1 MAANHAVVVDHAV
14 PGTLAIRA
22 VASPTP
28 LPSEAL
34 VQVAAIS
41 LNRGETRR
49 AMEAADG
56 WCPGWDLAGVVVQA
70 AADGSGPRTGARV
83 VGFLRSSAWAES
95 VVVPTNALAELPD
108 AVTFAQA
115 ATLPVAGLT
124 ALYALTKRGLLL
136 HRRVCITGATGGVG
150 DFAIQ
155 LAHLAGAQVIA
166 QVRRPD
172 QVALVKQIGADDVV
186 IGEDIAVFAQHA
198 PYDLVLESVG
208 GRCLAAALSILAKD
222 GVCVSLGGS
231 ASHEV
236 TCDIRQFRQTGR
248 TTLYGFILFEELA
261 LEPASVGLAHLA
273 GLIAAGKLKPT
284 ISVEA
289 PWTQIGQMARQRLDR
304 TFVGKA
310 VLHVADG
317 HR

>member
-1 MAANHAVVVDHAV
+1 M
-14 PGTLAIRA
+14 
-22 VASPTP
+22 
-28 LPSEAL
+28 
-34 VQVAAIS
+34 
-41 LNRGETRR
+41 
-49 AMEAADG
+49 
-56 WCPGWDLAGVVVQA
+56 
-70 AADGSGPRTGARV
+70 GARV
-83 VGFLRSSAWAES
+83 VGFLRSGAWAAS
-95 VVVPTNALAELPD
+95 VVVPTHALAVVPD
-108 AVTFAQA
+108 VVTFAQA

-124 ALYALTKRGLLL
+124 ALHALAKRGLLL

-155 LAHLAGAQVIA
+155 LARLAGAEVIA

-172 QVALVKQIGADDVV
+172 QGATVKQIGADAVV
-186 IGEDIAVFAQHA
+186 IGEETAAFAQHA

-208 GRCLAAALSILAKD
+208 GQCLAAALATLAKD

-261 LEPASVGLAHLA
+261 LEPAAVGLAHLA
-273 GLIAAGKLKPT
+273 GLIAAGQLKPT

-289 PWTQIGQMARQRLDR
+289 PWTQIGQVARQLLER

-310 VLHVADG
+310 VLHVADEP
-317 HR
+317 R

>member
-14 PGTLAIRA
+14 PGTLAVRE
-22 VASPTP
+22 VALPTP

-34 VQVAAIS
+34 VRVAAIS

-70 AADGSGPRTGARV
+70 AADGSGPPTGARV
-83 VGFLRSSAWAES
+83 VGFLRSGAWAES
-95 VVVPTNALAELPD
+95 VVVPTNALAALPD
-108 AVTFAQA
+108 VVTFAQA

-124 ALYALTKRGLLL
+124 ALYALAKRGLLL
-136 HRRVCITGATGGVG
+136 QRQVCITGATGGVG

-155 LAHLAGAQVIA
+155 LAHLAGAKVIA
-166 QVRRPD
+166 QVRRPE
-172 QVALVKQIGADDVV
+172 QVAMVTQIGADDVV
-186 IGEDIAVFAQHA
+186 IGEETAAFAQHA

-208 GRCLAAALSILAKD
+208 GQCLAAALSTLAKD

-261 LEPASVGLAHLA
+261 QEPASVGLAHLA
-273 GLIAAGKLKPT
+273 GLIAAGQLKPT

-289 PWTQIGQMARQRLDR
+289 PWSQIGQVARQLLDR
-304 TFVGKA
+304 QFVGKA

-317 HR
+317 PR

>member
-1 MAANHAVVVDHAV
+1 MAANHAVVVDRAV
-14 PGTLAIRA
+14 PGTLTVHE
-22 VASPTP
+22 VAPPAP

-34 VQVAAIS
+34 VRVTAIS

-70 AADGSGPRTGARV
+70 AADGSGPPTSARV
-83 VGFLRSSAWAES
+83 VGLLRSGAWAES
-95 VVVPTNALAELPD
+95 VAVPTNALAELPD
-108 AVTFAQA
+108 AVTFAHA

-124 ALYALTKRGLLL
+124 ALYSLAKRGLLL

-155 LAHLAGAQVIA
+155 LARLAGAEVIA

-172 QVALVKQIGADDVV
+172 QVATVRQIGADAVV
-186 IGEDIAVFAQHA
+186 IGEETTAFAEHA

-208 GRCLAAALSILAKD
+208 GKCLTAALATLTKD

-231 ASHEV
+231 ASHEA
-236 TCDIRQFRQTGR
+236 TCDFRQFRQTGR
-248 TTLYGFILFEELA
+248 TTLYGFMLFEELA

-273 GLIAAGKLKPT
+273 GLIAAGQLEPT

-289 PWTQIGQMARQRLDR
+289 PWTQIGQVARQLLDR
-304 TFVGKA
+304 KFVGKA
-310 VLHVADG
+310 VLHVAAEP
-317 HR
+317 R

>member
-1 MAANHAVVVDHAV
+1 MPANHAVVVDHTV
-14 PGTLAIRA
+14 PGRFAIRA

-83 VGFLRSSAWAES
+83 VGFLRSGAWATS
-95 VVVPTNALAELPD
+95 VAVPTHALAELPD
-108 AVTFAQA
+108 SVTFAQA

-172 QVALVKQIGADDVV
+172 QVAPVKQIGADDVV
-186 IGEDIAVFAQHA
+186 IGEDIAAFAQHA

-208 GRCLAAALSILAKD
+208 GKCLAAALSTLAKD

-261 LEPASVGLAHLA
+261 LE
-273 GLIAAGKLKPT
+273 
-284 ISVEA
+284 
-289 PWTQIGQMARQRLDR
+289 QIGRA
-304 TFVGKA
+304 
-310 VLHVADG
+310 HV
-317 HR
+317 

>member
-14 PGTLAIRA
+14 PGTLAIRE
-22 VASPTP
+22 VAPPTP

-34 VQVAAIS
+34 VRVAAIS

-56 WCPGWDLAGVVVQA
+56 WCPGWDLAGVVTQA
-70 AADGSGPRTGARV
+70 AANGSGPRTGARV
-83 VGFLRSSAWAES
+83 VGFLRSGAWAES

-108 AVTFAQA
+108 SVTFAQA

-155 LAHLAGAQVIA
+155 WRIWPEPRSSRRCAVPIRWPWSSRLALMTWSSG
-166 QVRRPD
+166 RRP
-172 QVALVKQIGADDVV
+172 AA
-186 IGEDIAVFAQHA
+186 FAQHA

-208 GRCLAAALSILAKD
+208 GKCLAAALATLAKD

-289 PWTQIGQMARQRLDR
+289 PWTQIGQVARQLLDR
-304 TFVGKA
+304 TFAGKA

>member
-1 MAANHAVVVDHAV
+1 MAGARAGIS
-14 PGTLAIRA
+14 PGWSRR
-22 VASPTP
+22 P
-28 LPSEAL
+28 LP
-34 VQVAAIS
+34 
-41 LNRGETRR
+41 
-49 AMEAADG
+49 M
-56 WCPGWDLAGVVVQA
+56 VQA
-70 AADGSGPRTGARV
+70 HARGAV
-83 VGFLRSSAWAES
+83 VGFLRSGAWAES
-95 VVVPTNALAELPD
+95 VVVPTNALAALPD

-172 QVALVKQIGADDVV
+172 QVAVVKQIGADDVV
-186 IGEDIAVFAQHA
+186 IGEDPAAFTQHA

-208 GRCLAAALSILAKD
+208 GSAWRRHWPPWLKM
-222 GVCVSLGGS
+222 GCVSLGNS

-261 LEPASVGLAHLA
+261 LEPAAVGLAHLA

-289 PWTQIGQMARQRLDR
+289 PGRRLAR
-304 TFVGKA
+304 
-310 VLHVADG
+310 
-317 HR
+317 

>member
-1 MAANHAVVVDHAV
+1 
-14 PGTLAIRA
+14 
-22 VASPTP
+22 
-28 LPSEAL
+28 
-34 VQVAAIS
+34 
-41 LNRGETRR
+41 
-49 AMEAADG
+49 
-56 WCPGWDLAGVVVQA
+56 
-70 AADGSGPRTGARV
+70 
-83 VGFLRSSAWAES
+83 
-95 VVVPTNALAELPD
+95 LPD
-108 AVTFAQA
+108 SVTFAQA

-155 LAHLAGAQVIA
+155 LAYLAGAQVIA

-172 QVALVKQIGADDVV
+172 QVVLVKQIGADDVV
-186 IGEDIAVFAQHA
+186 IGEDTAAFAQHA

-208 GRCLAAALSILAKD
+208 GKCLAAVLSTLAKD

-236 TCDIRQFRQTGR
+236 TCDISQFRQTGR

-261 LEPASVGLAHLA
+261 LEPAAVGLAHLA

-289 PWTQIGQMARQRLDR
+289 PWTQIGQVARQLLDR

>member
-1 MAANHAVVVDHAV
+1 MVANHAVIVDPAA
-14 PGTLAIRA
+14 PGTLTIRE
-22 VASPTP
+22 VALPTP

-34 VQVAAIS
+34 VRVAAVS

-49 AMEAADG
+49 AMDAAER
-56 WCPGWDLAGVVVQA
+56 WCPGWDLAGVVAQE

-83 VGFLRSSAWAES
+83 VGLLRSGAWAEF
-95 VVVPTNALAELPD
+95 VVVPTHALAVLPD

-124 ALYALTKRGLLL
+124 PLYALARGGLLL
-136 HRRVCITGATGGVG
+136 HGRVCITGATGGVG

-155 LAHLAGAQVIA
+155 LAHLAGAEVIA

-172 QVALVKQIGADDVV
+172 QVAVVKQIGADAAV
-186 IGEDIAVFAQHA
+186 IGEEATAFTQHA

-208 GRCLAAALSILAKD
+208 GRCLAAAMATLSKD

-231 ASHEV
+231 ASHEA
-236 TCDIRQFRQTGR
+236 TCDFRQFRQTGR
-248 TTLYGFILFEELA
+248 TTLYGFMLFEELA
-261 LEPASVGLAHLA
+261 LKPASDGLAHLA
-273 GLIAAGKLKPT
+273 GLVAAGQLRPT

-289 PWTQIGQMARQRLDR
+289 PWTEIGQVARQLLDR
-304 TFVGKA
+304 KFVGKA
-310 VLHVADG
+310 VLHVAAEPG
-317 HR
+317 